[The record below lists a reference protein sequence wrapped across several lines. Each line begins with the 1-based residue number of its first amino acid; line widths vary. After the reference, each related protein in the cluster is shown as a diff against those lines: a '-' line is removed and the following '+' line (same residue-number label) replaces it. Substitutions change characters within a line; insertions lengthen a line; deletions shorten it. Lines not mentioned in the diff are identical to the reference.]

1 MPDNSAIGGAN
12 EEFVFSGRLDNLCSV
27 YTAMQ
32 ALLKS
37 TEDVQAVEA
46 EERGW
51 MAAFFDNEE
60 IGSATAQ
67 VESSSQQRRKALP
80 FFLSART

>member
-1 MPDNSAIGGAN
+1 LL
-12 EEFVFSGRLDNLCSV
+12 FVV
-27 YTAMQ
+27 AQ

-37 TEDVQAVEA
+37 TEDAEAVRK

-51 MAAFFDNEE
+51 MVAFFDNEE

-67 VESSSQQRRKALP
+67 VKD
-80 FFLSART
+80 RTGDNFRYVDITTHPI